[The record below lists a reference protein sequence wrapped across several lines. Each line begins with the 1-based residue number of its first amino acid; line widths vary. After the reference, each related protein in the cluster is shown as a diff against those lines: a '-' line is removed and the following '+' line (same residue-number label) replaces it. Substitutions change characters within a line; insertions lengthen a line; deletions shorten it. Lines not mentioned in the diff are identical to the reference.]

1 MSDSTISSSFSE
13 LIFVEYEILCNV
25 EGLFRREDIVLEDD
39 DDVEEKD
46 FSVWTLEEEGGGCSI
61 FFSVVDPAGFASV
74 VDMLMFS
81 HDLEYLAHSKEQYQF
96 VTSYMFS

>member
-13 LIFVEYEILCNV
+13 LIFVEDEILCNV

-39 DDVEEKD
+39 DGVEEND
-46 FSVWTLEEEGGGCSI
+46 FSVWTLEEDGGWCSI
-61 FFSVVDPAGFASV
+61 FFSVVAAGLASV

-81 HDLEYLAHSKEQYQF
+81 QDLEYLAHPKNQ
-96 VTSYMFS
+96 

>member
-13 LIFVEYEILCNV
+13 LIFVEDEILCNV

-46 FSVWTLEEEGGGCSI
+46 FSVWTLEEDGGGCSV
-61 FFSVVDPAGFASV
+61 FFSVVAAAVLASV
-74 VDMLMFS
+74 VDMLMFL
-81 HDLEYLAHSKEQYQF
+81 HDLEYLAHPKDL
-96 VTSYMFS
+96 

>member
-13 LIFVEYEILCNV
+13 LIFVEDEILCNV

-39 DDVEEKD
+39 DDVAENV
-46 FSVWTLEEEGGGCSI
+46 FSVWTLEDDRGGCSI
-61 FFSVVDPAGFASV
+61 FFSVVAAAGLASV

-81 HDLEYLAHSKEQYQF
+81 HDLEYLAHPKDL
-96 VTSYMFS
+96 